1 MSAVEI
7 PAAPAPLGET
17 AAHLPFCVQF
27 DLTSKLN
34 GRAYRI
40 FVFTPLM
47 APPPEG
53 YALIVASDGNMT
65 FPIAAV
71 LNGMFG
77 MGGGRKAVVVGV
89 GYPSDNPLELGLKRR
104 RDLTPP
110 TPVSA
115 IPAMP
120 GWPEPKAEDYGGAED
135 FHRFL
140 TEELRPLIAER
151 WPIDPANQ
159 TLYGHSLG
167 GLFTLYALLNH
178 PDSFRTFVASSPSIW
193 WNERA
198 ILDDVPAFAARVE
211 TGEAQPRVLISVG
224 ATEQEPPAI
233 VPPGF
238 TREQMEK
245 TVADARMVDNAAEL
259 GARLEALK
267 GAPGYLA
274 RYRALDEDDHATSL
288 ATSIG
293 RMLGFALRP

>member
-1 MSAVEI
+1 MSAVEAAAPPPGEI
-7 PAAPAPLGET
+7 PAY
-17 AAHLPFCVQF
+17 LPFTAQF

-40 FVFTPLM
+40 FLFKPLLP
-47 APPPEG
+47 PPPEG
-53 YALIVASDGNMT
+53 YALIVTSDGNLT
-65 FPIAAV
+65 FPIASVVNAAYG
-71 LNGMFG
+71 L
-77 MGGGRKAVVVGV
+77 GGGRNAVVVGV
-89 GYPSDNPLELGLKRR
+89 GYTTDNPLEWGLLRH

-110 TPVSA
+110 TPLSA

-120 GWPEPKAEDYGGAED
+120 GWPEPKPEDYGGAEE

-140 TEELRPLIAER
+140 TEELRPLIAAR
-151 WPIDPANQ
+151 WPIDPADQ

-178 PDSFRTFVASSPSIW
+178 PTSFRGFVASSPSIW

-198 ILDDVPAFAARVE
+198 ILDDVPAFAARIAA
-211 TGEAQPRVLISVG
+211 GEAQPRVLITIG
-224 ATEQEPPAI
+224 ATEQDPLAV

-238 TREQMEK
+238 TRETAEK
-245 TVADARMVDNAAEL
+245 MIVDARMVENAAEL
-259 GARLEALK
+259 GAQLEALK
-267 GAPGYLA
+267 GGPSYLA
-274 RYRALDEDDHATSL
+274 RYRALDEDDHTTSL